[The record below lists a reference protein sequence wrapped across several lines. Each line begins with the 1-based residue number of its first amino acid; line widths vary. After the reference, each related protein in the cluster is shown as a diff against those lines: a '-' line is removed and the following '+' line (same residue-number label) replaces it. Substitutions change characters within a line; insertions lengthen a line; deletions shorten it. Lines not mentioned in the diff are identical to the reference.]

1 MTAPDERQRQPRL
14 SALLAHA
21 ETRVALVTALA
32 LLVQAA
38 IAKNVIEVELDYW
51 SQFAALWVFIVFLI
65 GDRRDRRTELG
76 FMAAIIAVTVA
87 VLVLYAV
94 W

>member
-1 MTAPDERQRQPRL
+1 MTATDPRQRRKRL
-14 SALLAHA
+14 PALLAHT

-32 LLVQAA
+32 LVVQAA
-38 IAKNVIEVELDYW
+38 LAKNVLEVELDYW

-65 GDRRDRRTELG
+65 SDQRDRRAELC
-76 FMAAIIAVTVA
+76 FIAAIVAVTAA